1 MTAPALLTEAEAAK
15 ALHLCP
21 RTLRKERKA
30 GRLRYVKVGRAIRY
44 SPDDLA
50 AFIDASRQC
59 NAHSPVEPP
68 KPTLRQRSGKVIP
81 FSERERNRGRL

>member
-1 MTAPALLTEAEAAK
+1 MVPALLTEAEAAQ
-15 ALHLCP
+15 ALSLCT
-21 RTLRKERKA
+21 RTLRKERQA
-30 GRLRYVKVGRAIRY
+30 GRLRYVKVGRTIRY

-59 NAHSPVEPP
+59 NAHSPAEQP
-68 KPTLRQRSGKVIP
+68 KPILRQRSGMVVP